1 MILNCVTK
9 SQDIEAKSQDTY
21 NKQRKKARAY
31 GIFLIITLIVKTF
44 NPEQNKYLMKINK
57 TDHLIY

>member
-1 MILNCVTK
+1 MTK
-9 SQDIEAKSQDTY
+9 SQDIEAKSQDIY

-31 GIFLIITLIVKTF
+31 GNFLIITLIVRTF